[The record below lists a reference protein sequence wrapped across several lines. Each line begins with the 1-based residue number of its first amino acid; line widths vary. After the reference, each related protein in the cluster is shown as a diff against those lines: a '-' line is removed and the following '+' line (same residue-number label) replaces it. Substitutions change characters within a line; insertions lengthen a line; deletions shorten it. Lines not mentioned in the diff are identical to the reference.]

1 MGLVNQ
7 RIEEDDGADSAYL
20 KAREKNAV
28 RGGTK
33 KQVEQFKSQKKYT
46 NSDGEEELV
55 DREANG
61 KNEEDEYLEKLD
73 RVLGANGEIDYE
85 KLR

>member
-1 MGLVNQ
+1 
-7 RIEEDDGADSAYL
+7 
-20 KAREKNAV
+20 
-28 RGGTK
+28 
-33 KQVEQFKSQKKYT
+33 VEQFKSQKKYT